1 MVLCYPAVF
10 FELDLVQIRSGGT
23 DSYCVNC
30 VWQLRA
36 ARLLLVVLVV
46 VILILSYINII
57 LSYIFF
63 FKYARA

>member
-23 DSYCVNC
+23 DSYC

>member
-23 DSYCVNC
+23 DSYCV
-30 VWQLRA
+30 WQLRA

-46 VILILSYINII
+46 IFILSNINII
-57 LSYIFF
+57 LSYIFC

>member
-10 FELDLVQIRSGGT
+10 FELDLVQIRSEGT

-46 VILILSYINII
+46 IFILSNINII
-57 LSYIFF
+57 LSYIFC

>member
-10 FELDLVQIRSGGT
+10 FELDLVQIRSEGT
-23 DSYCVNC
+23 DSYC

-46 VILILSYINII
+46 VIFILSYINII

>member
-10 FELDLVQIRSGGT
+10 FELDLVQIRSEGT
-23 DSYCVNC
+23 DSYC

-36 ARLLLVVLVV
+36 ARLLLVDLVV
-46 VILILSYINII
+46 IFILSYINII
-57 LSYIFF
+57 MSYIFF